1 VQRGR
6 IQEKPLPTFRPLFL
20 VASALLIL
28 NLVDAIFT
36 LMWITAGVANEGN
49 PIMDQA
55 LSGGPVGF
63 MVVKLSLVSL
73 GVALLW
79 RLRHRRAAAVA
90 MIASATAYGSLCLYH
105 LAAVT
110 HMVAST

>member
-1 VQRGR
+1 VT
-6 IQEKPLPTFRPLFL
+6 TFRPLFL

-28 NLVDAIFT
+28 NLLDAIFT
-36 LMWITAGVANEGN
+36 LMWIHAGIAGEGN
-49 PIMDQA
+49 PLMEHA

-90 MIASATAYGSLCLYH
+90 MVASATAYGSLCIYH

-110 HMVAST
+110 HIVVASS

>member
-1 VQRGR
+1 V
-6 IQEKPLPTFRPLFL
+6 TSFRSMFL

-36 LMWITAGVANEGN
+36 LAWIHSGLANEGN
-49 PIMDQA
+49 PLMDQA

-63 MVVKLSLVSL
+63 MIIKLSLVSL
-73 GVALLW
+73 GVSLLW
-79 RLRHRRAAAVA
+79 RLRHRRAAHVA
-90 MIASATAYGSLCLYH
+90 MMATAAAYGSLCVYH

-110 HMVAST
+110 QLVVG